1 MIKVK
6 PKQIYKIIFSAVVI
20 LMLFSKVGFGQN
32 AFEYLLEKKLD
43 SLAKAKP
50 SKLTNE
56 LSPNDAMKSV
66 MTPTGFGGFGT
77 YVFGGIG
84 GVYPAV
90 YTNKGDMVS
99 SVGFCV
105 GNSEKLFN
113 FAASTNI
120 TKVTSLSDISANF
133 ILSKKIFTGTSMSVG
148 ALQIFA
154 HAVQSDAPGGTYYA
168 AISHAV
174 QTVRSKTQGYSA
186 LTYTIGFGNGRFIQK
201 SPYDIAAG
209 RGSRGTGVFGN
220 ISYELFKRVNIIAE
234 WTGLNLGF
242 STGLRPLKN
251 SPFSIGIGVSD
262 LTRYSSD
269 KPSVMFSMGYPLAL
283 TRRI

>member
-1 MIKVK
+1 VK
-6 PKQIYKIIFSAVVI
+6 PKRIFRTIFFAAI
-20 LMLFSKVGFGQN
+20 LMLCSNISFGQN
-32 AFEYLLEKKLD
+32 AFEYVLAKKLD
-43 SLAKAKP
+43 SLAKAKAIYA
-50 SKLTNE
+50 SNE
-56 LSPNDAMKSV
+56 LLPNDAMKSV

-90 YTNKGDMVS
+90 YTNKGDLVS

-105 GNSEKLFN
+105 GNSERLFN

-120 TKVTSLSDISANF
+120 TKVTSLSDISVNL
-133 ILSKKIFTGTSMSVG
+133 ILSRKLFTGTSMSVG
-148 ALQIFA
+148 GLQLFA
-154 HAVQSDAPGGTYYA
+154 HSVQSDAPGGTYYA
-168 AISHAV
+168 AISHAL
-174 QTVRSKTQGYSA
+174 QGVRSKSPGYSA
-186 LTYTIGFGNGRFIQK
+186 LSFTIGFGNGRFIQK
-201 SPYDIAAG
+201 SPYDVAAG

-220 ISYELFKRVNIIAE
+220 ISYELFKRVNVIAE

-242 STGLRPLKN
+242 STGIRPFKA

-269 KPSVMFSMGYPLAL
+269 KPSMMFSMGYPLSL
-283 TRRI
+283 SRRI

>member
-1 MIKVK
+1 VK
-6 PKQIYKIIFSAVVI
+6 PKQIFKIIFSGIII
-20 LMLFSKVGFGQN
+20 LMLFSKVSLGQN
-32 AFEYLLEKKLD
+32 AFEYVLAKKLD
-43 SLAKAKP
+43 SLAKAKIKAA
-50 SKLTNE
+50 SNE
-56 LSPNDAMKSV
+56 LVPNDAMKSV

-90 YTNKGDMVS
+90 YTNKGDLVS
-99 SVGFCV
+99 SIGFCV
-105 GNSEKLFN
+105 GNSEKFVN

-133 ILSKKIFTGTSMSVG
+133 ILSRKIFAGTSVSIG
-148 ALQIFA
+148 GLQLFA
-154 HAVQSDAPGGTYYA
+154 HSVQSDAPGGTYYA
-168 AISHAV
+168 AFSHAF
-174 QTVRSKTQGYSA
+174 QGIRSKSPGYSA
-186 LTYTIGFGNGRFIQK
+186 LTYTIGIGNGRFIQK

-209 RGSRGTGVFGN
+209 RGSRGTAVFGN
-220 ISYELFKRVNIIAE
+220 LSYELFKRVNVIAE

-242 STGLRPLKN
+242 STGLRPFKA

-269 KPSVMFSMGYPLAL
+269 KPAMMFSIGYPLSL
-283 TRRI
+283 SRRI

>member
-1 MIKVK
+1 MT
-6 PKQIYKIIFSAVVI
+6 PKQTYNIIFSGIII
-20 LMLFSKVGFGQN
+20 LMLCSNVGFGQN
-32 AFEYLLEKKLD
+32 AFEYLLERKLD

-50 SKLTNE
+50 FNLTNE
-56 LSPNDAMKSV
+56 LMPNDAMKSV

-90 YTNKGDMVS
+90 YTNRGDMIS
-99 SVGFCV
+99 SAGFCV
-105 GNSEKLFN
+105 GNSEKVFN
-113 FAASTNI
+113 LAVSVNM
-120 TKVTSLSDISANF
+120 TKVTSLSNMSANF

-148 ALQIFA
+148 ALQMFA
-154 HAVQSDAPGGTYYA
+154 PASLSDAPSGTYYA
-168 AISHAV
+168 AVSHAV
-174 QTVRSKTQGYSA
+174 QGVRSKTQGYSA
-186 LTYTIGFGNGRFIQK
+186 LTFTVGYGNGRFIQK

-262 LTRYSSD
+262 LTRFSSD
-269 KPSVMFSMGYPLAL
+269 KPAMMFSMGYPLAL

>member
-1 MIKVK
+1 MK
-6 PKQIYKIIFSAVVI
+6 PKQLLKIIFFGIII
-20 LMLFSKVGFGQN
+20 LMFFSKVGFGQN

-50 SKLTNE
+50 SNLTNE

-90 YTNKGDMVS
+90 YTNRGDMIS
-99 SVGFCV
+99 SAGFCV

-113 FAASTNI
+113 FAASANI
-120 TKVTSLSDISANF
+120 TKVTSLSDVSANF

-154 HAVQSDAPGGTYYA
+154 HSIQSDAPGGTYYA

-201 SPYDIAAG
+201 SPYDLAAG
-209 RGSRGTGVFGN
+209 RGLRGTGVFAN
-220 ISYELFKRVNIIAE
+220 ISYELFKRVNVIAE
-234 WTGLNLGF
+234 WTGLNLGL

-251 SPFSIGIGVSD
+251 SPFSVGIGVSD
-262 LTRYSSD
+262 LTRFSSD
-269 KPSVMFSMGYPLAL
+269 KPAMMFSMGYPLAL

>member
-1 MIKVK
+1 
-6 PKQIYKIIFSAVVI
+6 
-20 LMLFSKVGFGQN
+20 MLCSKVGFGQN

-50 SKLTNE
+50 SNLTNE

-90 YTNKGDMVS
+90 YTNRGDMIS
-99 SVGFCV
+99 SVGFCI
-105 GNSEKLFN
+105 GNSEKIVN
-113 FAASTNI
+113 FATSANI
-120 TKVTSLSDISANF
+120 TKVTSLSDVSANF
-133 ILSKKIFTGTSMSVG
+133 ILSKKIFTGTSIAVG

-154 HAVQSDAPGGTYYA
+154 HSVQSDAPGGTYYA

-186 LTYTIGFGNGRFIQK
+186 LTYTIGYGNGRFIQK
-201 SPYDIAAG
+201 SPFDVAAG
-209 RGSRGTGVFGN
+209 RGSKGTGIFGN
-220 ISYELFKRVNIIAE
+220 ISYELFKRVNIMAE

-262 LTRYSSD
+262 LTRFSSD
-269 KPSVMFSMGYPLAL
+269 KPSMMFSMGYPLSL

>member
-1 MIKVK
+1 MK
-6 PKQIYKIIFSAVVI
+6 PKQIVKIIFPGVII
-20 LMLFSKVGFGQN
+20 LMLFSKFSLGQN
-32 AFEYLLEKKLD
+32 AFEYLLAKKLD
-43 SLAKAKP
+43 SLAKAKAIYG
-50 SKLTNE
+50 SNE
-56 LSPNDAMKSV
+56 LVPNDAMKSV

-99 SVGFCV
+99 SIGFCV
-105 GNSEKLFN
+105 GNSEKFVN

-133 ILSKKIFTGTSMSVG
+133 ILSRKIFAGTSVAIG
-148 ALQIFA
+148 GLQLFA
-154 HAVQSDAPGGTYYA
+154 HSVQSDAPGGTYYA
-168 AISHAV
+168 AFSHAF
-174 QTVRSKTQGYSA
+174 QGIRSKSPGYSA
-186 LTYTIGFGNGRFIQK
+186 LTYTIGIGNGRFIQK

-209 RGSRGTGVFGN
+209 RGSRGTAVFGN
-220 ISYELFKRVNIIAE
+220 LSYELFKRVNVSAE

-242 STGLRPLKN
+242 STGIRPFKA

-269 KPSVMFSMGYPLAL
+269 KPAMMFSMGYPLSL

>member
-1 MIKVK
+1 VK
-6 PKQIYKIIFSAVVI
+6 PKRIFRTIFFAAILIFCNKIS
-20 LMLFSKVGFGQN
+20 FGQN
-32 AFEYLLEKKLD
+32 AFEYVLEKKLD
-43 SLAKAKP
+43 SLAKAKAIYA
-50 SKLTNE
+50 SNE
-56 LSPNDAMKSV
+56 LLPNDAMKSV

-90 YTNKGDMVS
+90 YTNRGDLVS

-113 FAASTNI
+113 FATSANI
-120 TKVTSLSDISANF
+120 TKVTSLSDISVNF
-133 ILSKKIFTGTSMSVG
+133 ILSRKLFIGTSLAVG
-148 ALQIFA
+148 GLQLFA
-154 HAVQSDAPGGTYYA
+154 NAVQSDAPGGTYYA
-168 AISHAV
+168 ALSHAF
-174 QTVRSKTQGYSA
+174 QGVRSKSPGYSA
-186 LTYTIGFGNGRFIQK
+186 LTFTIGVGNGRFIQK

-220 ISYELFKRVNIIAE
+220 ISYELFKRVNVIAE

-242 STGLRPLKN
+242 STGLRPFKA

-269 KPSVMFSMGYPLAL
+269 KPSMMFSMGYPLSL

>member
-1 MIKVK
+1 MLCSK
-6 PKQIYKIIFSAVVI
+6 FS
-20 LMLFSKVGFGQN
+20 LGQN
-32 AFEYLLEKKLD
+32 AFEYLLSKKLD
-43 SLAKAKP
+43 SLAKAKAIYG
-50 SKLTNE
+50 SNE
-56 LSPNDAMKSV
+56 LVPNDAMKSV

-90 YTNKGDMVS
+90 YTNKGDLVS
-99 SVGFCV
+99 SIGFCV
-105 GNSEKLFN
+105 GNSEKFVN

-120 TKVTSLSDISANF
+120 TKVTSFSDISANF
-133 ILSKKIFTGTSMSVG
+133 ILSRKISGGSSVSIG
-148 ALQIFA
+148 GLQLFA

-168 AISHAV
+168 AFSHAF
-174 QTVRSKTQGYSA
+174 QGIRSKSPGYSA
-186 LTYTIGFGNGRFIQK
+186 LTYTIGIGNGRFIQK

-209 RGSRGTGVFGN
+209 RGSRGTAVFGN
-220 ISYELFKRVNIIAE
+220 LSYELFKRVNVIAE

-242 STGLRPLKN
+242 STGLRPFKA

-269 KPSVMFSMGYPLAL
+269 KPSMMFSMGYPLSL
-283 TRRI
+283 SRRI